1 MGIGDIMMV
10 FQEGMMVLL
19 KIAGPILLASIV
31 VGLMVAIF
39 QAATQIHEQTLT
51 FVPKL
56 AIIGIILLLSGGWM
70 MRLMVEYVQML
81 FNMIASL

>member
-1 MGIGDIMMV
+1 MSSVEILDILN
-10 FQEGMMVLL
+10 QGMWLIV

-31 VGLMVAIF
+31 VGLIVSIF

-56 AIIGIILLLSGGWM
+56 LVIGLILDRKS
-70 MRLMVEYVQML
+70 VV
-81 FNMIASL
+81 